1 MKPITS
7 YEQLDKLGRV
17 RLSPNFYM
25 RDFLFSE
32 IAAWYACQ
40 PNDLGEAPLLNVPEY
55 PDRAI
60 EAGKQLCVQLLEP
73 LQATFGRITI
83 RSGYRSP
90 TVNAF
95 GNVKELNCGSNESN
109 YGAHI
114 WDYPD
119 AVRKEPGAM
128 ACILVPW
135 FEDHRK
141 DPSKWTEMAWWIH
154 DHLPYST
161 LQFFVSGAF
170 NIGWQKTPQRVITST
185 KGPRKLTS
193 PDMVNHS
200 GSHASE
206 YPNFPA
212 LKSVSAN

>member
-32 IAAWYACQ
+32 IAAWHACQ
-40 PNDLGEAPLLNVPEY
+40 PNDLGDVPLLDVPQY

-60 EAGKQLCVQLLEP
+60 KAGKQLCVQLFEP
-73 LQATFGRITI
+73 FQATFGRIVI

-95 GNVKELNCGSNESN
+95 GNAKGLNCGSNESN

-119 AVRKEPGAM
+119 AMRKEPGAM
-128 ACILVPW
+128 ACILVSW

-141 DPSKWTEMAWWIH
+141 DSSRWAEIAWRIH
-154 DHLPYST
+154 DHLTNST
-161 LQFFVSGAF
+161 LQFFASGAF
-170 NIGWQKTPQRVITST
+170 NIGWHNTPQRVITST
-185 KGPRKLTS
+185 KAPHKLTS
-193 PDMVNHS
+193 PDMANHS
-200 GSHASE
+200 GSHPSE
-206 YPNFPA
+206 YPHFPK
-212 LKSVSAN
+212 LKLTSAT